1 MMICYKFPDRAT
13 FHGLLPSNY
22 FSEGELICYTHDY
35 SFQELGPLITT
46 KGEYDEDGNEITP
59 PVIDYSHHVNYQG
72 VLTPELEHYHIKYCN
87 HPTTVWAGLSVET
100 APLPIEEEE

>member
-1 MMICYKFPDRAT
+1 MICYKFTDQAT

-72 VLTPELEHYHIKYCN
+72 EPIPELEAGRIKY
-87 HPTTVWAGLSVET
+87 VENPNVTWSGVT
-100 APLPIEEEE
+100 AEGPEPEPAE